1 MVAFSR
7 TAPRLTPRPG
17 VHIVRHMNNSTGEH
31 ITPETAS
38 AAPAET
44 PSSPIS
50 DALIDELEDSMTR
63 MGRLMAMRHGGHDT
77 CAGELNPVQAMLMRA
92 LLANKALKMAD
103 IAALLA
109 IRPPAASAVVDA
121 LEHRGFVTRTPSD
134 DDRRVTLVCLTPA
147 GCTVLTETEEARRA
161 QLRRYMQLISED
173 DVRTLLR
180 IQNTLIDAIES
191 GRV

>member
-1 MVAFSR
+1 
-7 TAPRLTPRPG
+7 
-17 VHIVRHMNNSTGEH
+17 MNNSNREH
-31 ITPETAS
+31 IT
-38 AAPAET
+38 
-44 PSSPIS
+44 SSPVPDAAESALPAIS

-63 MGRLMAMRHGGHDT
+63 MGRLMAMRHGAHDA
-77 CAGELNPVQAMLMRA
+77 CQGELNPVQAMLMRA
-92 LLANKALKMAD
+92 LLANKVLKMAD

-109 IRPPAASAVVDA
+109 IKPPAASAVVDA
-121 LEHRGFVTRTPSD
+121 LEHRGYVERTPSEE
-134 DDRRVTLVCLTPA
+134 DRRVTLVRLTPA
-147 GCTVLTETEEARRA
+147 GCDVLTHTEEMRRT